1 MAEREIWPALQH
13 ELAAGRAGALL
24 VVSEHRGSSPGR
36 QGMLMAVSRHGPLAG
51 TIGGGQAETTLV
63 AAAQA
68 ALQAENL
75 QPWRQTLIHHTT
87 DSNASGMICGGQ
99 QTVVVGFWQ
108 PGQALPAT
116 GEPWSIIGDGWAY
129 HHTPPR
135 KFTACLIGGGH
146 VSLALS
152 RLLDRLDFRVQ
163 VFEERPGIATFVANT
178 AAHEKH
184 HTPYGSLADQVPEG
198 DRVFVAIMTHSHER
212 DAVALRALVG
222 RPFGY
227 LGLLGSRH
235 KLKSLLAGEAQ
246 PDFLR
251 APMGLPIGSHTAEEI
266 AVSIAAEMVAVRH
279 AVAGNGG

>member
-1 MAEREIWPALQH
+1 MAEREIWLALQQ

-36 QGMLMAVSRHGPLAG
+36 RGMLMAVGRHGPLVG
-51 TIGGGQAETTLV
+51 TIGGGQAETAMV

-68 ALQAENL
+68 ALQADNL
-75 QPWRQTLIHHTT
+75 QPWRQTLIHHAT
-87 DSNASGMICGGQ
+87 DSDASGMICGGQ
-99 QTVVVGFWQ
+99 QTVVVDFWQ
-108 PGQALPAT
+108 PGQAIPAT
-116 GEPWSIIGDGWAY
+116 GDPWSIAGEGWIY
-129 HHTPPR
+129 HHTPTE
-135 KFTACLIGGGH
+135 KFTVCLIGGGH

-152 RLLDRLDFRVQ
+152 QLLDRLDFEVQ
-163 VFEERPGIATFVANT
+163 VFEERPDIATFVANT
-178 AAHEKH
+178 AAREKH
-184 HTPYGSLADQVPEG
+184 RTPYESLAELLPDG

-212 DAVALRALVG
+212 DAAALHALAG

-235 KLKSLLAGEAQ
+235 KLKQLLAGTVQ

-266 AVSIAAEMVAVRH
+266 AVSIAAEMVAIRH
-279 AVAGNGG
+279 AIAGNNA